1 MSCNGSKTDSEVF
14 SWYRQQAFY
23 DPRRAM
29 AVRAWI
35 DGDLR
40 LATRLLQW
48 AEPKKNQPEKGLHK
62 LQNID
67 FDLEAAA

>member
-1 MSCNGSKTDSEVF
+1 
-14 SWYRQQAFY
+14 
-23 DPRRAM
+23 M

-48 AEPKKNQPEKGLHK
+48 AEPKKNQPEKDLYK
-62 LQNID
+62 LQNKD
-67 FDLEAAA
+67 FDLETAA